1 MKKVP
6 WKDVEGD
13 LDGGGLGR
21 SSMWEE
27 EFDDDEFWDVR
38 GKRFAEVE
46 AFNEEIGATD
56 DSFMSDET
64 WEEMAAEAE
73 ERDKINILKRDRPNH
88 PERIAWEEKLRL
100 EADAEE
106 DKIEKYL
113 DADAVLGMLR
123 GKPVEQDEVLEVA
136 EEVKAIASSSAQSV
150 AAVSEAAV
158 SETTASQVRFGPGS
172 ERGRTFVARGGG
184 DEPSPAVNISP
195 ELMSEFPLLNQ
206 TESRPWTEE
215 EKVELQLAVMKQ
227 T

>member
-1 MKKVP
+1 
-6 WKDVEGD
+6 
-13 LDGGGLGR
+13 
-21 SSMWEE
+21 MWEE

-64 WEEMAAEAE
+64 WAEMAAEAE